1 MSSRLSKAIDGQACG
16 FFGLARAWLRLR
28 PGRRLRSFPVQAV
41 PGVLA
46 AGGAVPHGPPTGIPG
61 HQGAMASA
69 VNDDEPAASA
79 DELERLKQEH
89 RDLDGA
95 IDALELSV
103 AGDQLQIQRL
113 KKRKLSLRDRISYI
127 EDQIT
132 PDIIA

>member
-1 MSSRLSKAIDGQACG
+1 VEEASSSAIYGHC
-16 FFGLARAWLRLR
+16 
-28 PGRRLRSFPVQAV
+28 
-41 PGVLA
+41 LA
-46 AGGAVPHGPPTGIPG
+46 AGAPVPHGFAKGRVEAA
-61 HQGAMASA
+61 GAMAGEFEDNGTA
-69 VNDDEPAASA
+69 EFVE
-79 DELERLKQEH
+79 ELARLRQEH

-113 KKRKLSLRDRISYI
+113 KRRKLGLRDRISYL